1 MLIFPP
7 NLLPR
12 FPTPYNQPVRT
23 RRIAV
28 QSPTHRRK
36 DRSDTAHEAHCLTG
50 PLPAYRISISPRV
63 LKKTRPAHNSQRQ
76 KKKKKKSRQP
86 PAQRKQRLL
95 LNTYSPSLPLRSPTP
110 GTGLRFCIRSVR
122 IASSTML
129 LPSALS
135 CESRQQQYSSRP
147 RFAASHLF
155 PSTPPPS
162 DDGIRSGNGLLGTCR
177 ALQSLLNVS
186 PAPSPS
192 RARTRAPK
200 PERLQSPLQVKPTP
214 YLQDRTTSASSTS
227 SSTGPLSS
235 ARTVKRVVKPAAKY
249 PRGANKRRREVYEE
263 SMDFQHGSKNR
274 EHEDK
279 FSTPKRQRRAPP
291 ELPLGLETGDFR
303 SLDTPSK
310 SQRSPTQSPCIRR
323 QWNRRGDNA
332 DKISSSTVTSP
343 DRTSSFP
350 SFAVTAATH
359 NSLNNAIGSSIFSSP
374 PHPSTEWTT
383 EDDGRLVELVLEKLK
398 LSKRD
403 WNDCARRMGK
413 NHDSVGRRWKA
424 LVGEGNVGLR
434 RGRRMVRGRID
445 ESWRP

>member
-1 MLIFPP
+1 
-7 NLLPR
+7 
-12 FPTPYNQPVRT
+12 
-23 RRIAV
+23 
-28 QSPTHRRK
+28 
-36 DRSDTAHEAHCLTG
+36 
-50 PLPAYRISISPRV
+50 
-63 LKKTRPAHNSQRQ
+63 
-76 KKKKKKSRQP
+76 
-86 PAQRKQRLL
+86 
-95 LNTYSPSLPLRSPTP
+95 
-110 GTGLRFCIRSVR
+110 
-122 IASSTML
+122 ML

-135 CESRQQQYSSRP
+135 CESRQQQYPSRP

-214 YLQDRTTSASSTS
+214 YLQNRTTSASSTS

-249 PRGANKRRREVYEE
+249 PRGANKRRRE
-263 SMDFQHGSKNR
+263 
-274 EHEDK
+274 
-279 FSTPKRQRRAPP
+279 
-291 ELPLGLETGDFR
+291 LPLSLETGDSVTR
-303 SLDTPSK
+303 HSSK
-310 SQRSPTQSPCIRR
+310 PQRSPTQSPCIRR
-323 QWNRRGDNA
+323 QWNRRGDDT
-332 DKISSSTVTSP
+332 DKISSSTVTPP
-343 DRTSSFP
+343 DRTSSFS

-359 NSLNNAIGSSIFSSP
+359 NSLNNAIDSSIFSSP
-374 PHPSTEWTT
+374 PHLSTEWTT

>member
-1 MLIFPP
+1 
-7 NLLPR
+7 
-12 FPTPYNQPVRT
+12 
-23 RRIAV
+23 
-28 QSPTHRRK
+28 
-36 DRSDTAHEAHCLTG
+36 
-50 PLPAYRISISPRV
+50 
-63 LKKTRPAHNSQRQ
+63 
-76 KKKKKKSRQP
+76 
-86 PAQRKQRLL
+86 
-95 LNTYSPSLPLRSPTP
+95 
-110 GTGLRFCIRSVR
+110 
-122 IASSTML
+122 ML

-147 RFAASHLF
+147 RFATSHLF

-177 ALQSLLNVS
+177 ALQSLLNAS
-186 PAPSPS
+186 PAASPS
-192 RARTRAPK
+192 RVRTRAPK

-214 YLQDRTTSASSTS
+214 YIQNRTASDSSTS
-227 SSTGPLSS
+227 SFTGSLSS
-235 ARTVKRVVKPAAKY
+235 MRTVKRVVKPAAKY
-249 PRGANKRRREVYEE
+249 PRGANKRRRDAYEDPI
-263 SMDFQHGSKNR
+263 DFQHGSKNR

-303 SLDTPSK
+303 SLDTPSR
-310 SQRSPTQSPCIRR
+310 SQRSPTQSPCTRR
-323 QWNRRGDNA
+323 QWNRQGDDMNEIPA
-332 DKISSSTVTSP
+332 SSITPPDSTP
-343 DRTSSFP
+343 SFP
-350 SFAVTAATH
+350 SFAVTTATH
-359 NSLNNAIGSSIFSSP
+359 NSLNNAIDSSIFSSP
-374 PHPSTEWTT
+374 PHPSTEWTS

-413 NHDSVGRRWKA
+413 NNDSVGKRWKA